1 MFDLFGDTQLSFPTC
16 GSFSAA
22 QKRNPI
28 QKDSLVIKE
37 ALQFL
42 SERVATHHSAKVLSV
57 PGDGRKV
64 YIDQGG
70 QLTTIDVAPALR
82 KHTVQSVADLIE
94 AAKRWNAKP
103 TIWVSDNAIVLVT
116 DDEDRRDVVTMPLTK
131 SAGFLRLEALEKNP
145 TLDQLGMLRT
155 LRIDLKGTAGRA
167 DLLTVIRSLKW
178 RQSASGHVD
187 VQQGKESL
195 GKVIENE
202 VTGAGAIPEEVM
214 VSVPVYSNP
223 GESKKSYPV
232 ACDLEVIA
240 SEQVFRFRPVAD
252 ELRNTL
258 TLAQGEIVGYLGTA
272 LPDVAVFFG
281 TP

>member
-1 MFDLFGDTQLSFPTC
+1 M
-16 GSFSAA
+16 
-22 QKRNPI
+22 
-28 QKDSLVIKE
+28 IKE
-37 ALQFL
+37 ALEFL
-42 SERVATHHSAKVLSV
+42 SQRVATHHAAKVV
-57 PGDGRKV
+57 QIPGDGRKV

-70 QLTTIDVAPALR
+70 KMETIDVAPALR
-82 KHTVQSVADLIE
+82 KHTVHSVADLIE

-103 TIWVSDNAIVLVT
+103 TIWVSDKAIVLVT
-116 DDEDRRDVVTMPLTK
+116 DDSDRRDSVTLPLTK
-131 SAGFLRLEALEKNP
+131 SAGFLRLEALENSP
-145 TLDQLGMLRT
+145 VLDQLGMLRT

-167 DLLTVIRSLKW
+167 DLLTSIRSLKW

-232 ACDLEVIA
+232 LCDLEVIA
-240 SEQVFRFRPVAD
+240 ADQEFRFRPVAD

-258 TLAQGEIVGYLGTA
+258 TLAQSEIVGEIGAA
-272 LPDVAVFFG
+272 LPSDVAVFFG